1 MNYIFENDHETLF
14 ETTLQNLQILESWNE
29 FDEMKWYLYRFPLE
43 HDTLEYSDM
52 YESMNYI
59 IIRFYGYTLMIK
71 KAVTNEH

>member
-14 ETTLQNLQILESWNE
+14 ETNE